1 MRFFASKRSVLVSEA
16 AIVDSVSDIRRR
28 PPYVKEPG
36 YDLTADDDTFDDR
49 V

>member
-1 MRFFASKRSVLVSEA
+1 LLSSEASLFFEA
-16 AIVDSVSDIRRR
+16 AIVDSVSDVRHR